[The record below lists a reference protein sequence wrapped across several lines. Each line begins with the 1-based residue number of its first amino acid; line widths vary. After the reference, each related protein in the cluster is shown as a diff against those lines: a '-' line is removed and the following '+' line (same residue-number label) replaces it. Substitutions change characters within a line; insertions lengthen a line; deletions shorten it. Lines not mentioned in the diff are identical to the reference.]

1 MIKKKIGE
9 IIHKPQTT
17 KDPFVFKENVAD
29 RNAHEYKL
37 VSVDK
42 SGRKAETDILVLPSM
57 E

>member
-1 MIKKKIGE
+1 M
-9 IIHKPQTT
+9 T
-17 KDPFVFKENVAD
+17 KETFVFKENVAD

-42 SGRKAETDILVLPSM
+42 SGGKAETDIILLPSI